1 MKLALKKLLQ
11 AHPSIQVS
19 TLLSGSLSTPSAKQ
33 PFDSPEDFESIAT
46 VTAAGGE
53 ASLILSSIPSTY
65 KHLQLRAIARDTS
78 TSTGS
83 TGYGLRLNADGGSN
97 YTFHRLNGNGTSVTA
112 AGSVSQSF
120 LNVDQSSL
128 GGSSTASVF
137 AASIIDFHDYSST
150 TKNKT
155 VRMFAG
161 GDGNAAGGIYYLG
174 LSSSVW
180 LSTSAITSITIYA
193 AQNAWAASSTF
204 ALYGLK

>member
-1 MKLALKKLLQ
+1 MSFIPLGILA
-11 AHPSIQVS
+11 A
-19 TLLSGSLSTPSAKQ
+19 SGAGGGSSY
-33 PFDSPEDFESIAT
+33 ESIAT

-53 ASLILSSIPSTY
+53 ASLSFTSIPSTY
-65 KHLQLRAIARDTS
+65 KHLQIRAIARDTS

-83 TGYGLRLNADGGSN
+83 TGYALRLNGDGGTN
-97 YTFHRLNGNGTSVTA
+97 YTWHRLYGNGTSVTA
-112 AGSVSQSF
+112 AGSVSQSY
-120 LNVDQSSL
+120 LNVDQSDL

-137 AASIIDFHDYSST
+137 AASIIDFHDYAST

-161 GDGNAAGGIYYLG
+161 GDGNSSSGSYYLG

-193 AQNAWAASSTF
+193 AQTAFAASSTF
-204 ALYGLK
+204 ALYGIKG